1 MSTPGSTWQDAPELI
16 AAQKRIRRTL
26 LLAQVLGGIGIGAGV
41 SMGSLMAFGVTGD
54 ESLSGIS
61 GTVGALSTALLA
73 GPMVALAMRYGRRLS
88 LTAGW
93 AMAAIGCLVQVAALA
108 LTNLPLLIL
117 GLLVFGAGQA
127 ANLQSRFAAADIERP
142 HLQARSLAVVV
153 WATTIGIVLGPNL
166 AGPGGALGR
175 ALGLPDLAGAYLIGT
190 AGLAGAALV
199 IGIGLRPDPLLTAQ
213 QHRPIEHSPADPRVE
228 TAPDSHPTA
237 SSRTGSSSAGTK
249 NPGTRR
255 TGTLR
260 TIMGLP
266 AARLAFVA
274 MVVNQTVMVTVMTL
288 TPVHLQHGGHGLE
301 LIGLTI
307 SGHTLG
313 MFAFSPLVGWLADR
327 WGTGRTTT
335 AGFGIILAALLC
347 GMLGADSVPAV
358 MVGLFLLGLGW
369 SFVMIAGSAML
380 NSAVPEQVRAPAQG
394 MLDSATYLG
403 AAVGAG
409 SAGVILSLLGFAE
422 LNAVAMLLLVP
433 VAVLALAARGSRPR

>member
-1 MSTPGSTWQDAPELI
+1 MSTLGTTWQDAPELI

-61 GTVGALSTALLA
+61 GTIGALSTALLA

-213 QHRPIEHSPADPRVE
+213 QHRPIEHSPAGPRVE
-228 TAPDSHPTA
+228 TAPDSRRTA
-237 SSRTGSSSAGTK
+237 SSRTDSSAGRQS
-249 NPGTRR
+249 PAERR

-347 GMLGADSVPAV
+347 GMLGEDSVPAV

-409 SAGVILSLLGFAE
+409 SAGVILAVLGFAG
-422 LNAVAMLLLVP
+422 LNAVSMLLLAP
-433 VAVLALAARGSRPR
+433 VAVLALAARGSRAH

>member
-1 MSTPGSTWQDAPELI
+1 M
-16 AAQKRIRRTL
+16 
-26 LLAQVLGGIGIGAGV
+26 
-41 SMGSLMAFGVTGD
+41 
-54 ESLSGIS
+54 
-61 GTVGALSTALLA
+61 
-73 GPMVALAMRYGRRLS
+73 
-88 LTAGW
+88 
-93 AMAAIGCLVQVAALA
+93 
-108 LTNLPLLIL
+108 
-117 GLLVFGAGQA
+117 
-127 ANLQSRFAAADIERP
+127 
-142 HLQARSLAVVV
+142 

-213 QHRPIEHSPADPRVE
+213 QHRPIEHTRADPSIE
-228 TAPDSHPTA
+228 TVPDSRRTA
-237 SSRTGSSSAGTK
+237 SSRTDASRAGRQSTD
-249 NPGTRR
+249 TRR
-255 TGTLR
+255 AGTLR
-260 TIMGLP
+260 TMMALP

-313 MFAFSPLVGWLADR
+313 MFAFSPLVGWIADR

-347 GMLGADSVPAV
+347 GMLGADSVPTV

-409 SAGVILSLLGFAE
+409 SAGVILAVLGFAG
-422 LNAVAMLLLVP
+422 LNAVSMLLLVP
-433 VAVLALAARGSRPR
+433 VAVLALAARGSRAR